1 MECKTN
7 KSEVRMGG
15 GGGGLSIKRVG
26 LFTKEF
32 ANKTL
37 SLLKGENHL
46 FFLARDPQR
55 KSN

>member
-1 MECKTN
+1 
-7 KSEVRMGG
+7 MGG
-15 GGGGLSIKRVG
+15 GGSTKRVG

>member
-1 MECKTN
+1 MECKTT
-7 KSEVRMGG
+7 KSEARMGEG
-15 GGGGLSIKRVG
+15 STKRVG

-37 SLLKGENHL
+37 SLLKGEKYL

>member
-1 MECKTN
+1 
-7 KSEVRMGG
+7 MGG
-15 GGGGLSIKRVG
+15 GGSTKSVG

-37 SLLKGENHL
+37 SHLRGENHL

-55 KSN
+55 KFN

>member
-15 GGGGLSIKRVG
+15 GGGGSTKRVG

-37 SLLKGENHL
+37 SLLKGENYL
-46 FFLARDPQR
+46 FFLTRDPQR
-55 KSN
+55 KCN